1 MPALQGSV
9 PFGVAHRGSRI
20 LWPENTM
27 VAFDGAVGL
36 GFEWLETDLHVT
48 ADGVLVCVHDPTL
61 DRTTD
66 STGLVSEFT
75 ARELAQLD
83 AGYHHA
89 PDEGYPHRGGE
100 VRIPTLEEVV
110 ASYPDVRLIVD
121 LKRDGMVDSLWK
133 LIERHGLHERIVVGS
148 FSDRRLAAFRRL
160 SGGSVAMSTGPGR
173 SVAAFAGALVGRAPR
188 LADAVQFPVSVG
200 PLRPLT
206 ARTIASFHRG
216 GYQAHVWTVNDAA
229 TMQRF
234 YDLGVDAVITDRPD
248 ILRDVLI
255 ERGQWSGR

>member
-1 MPALQGSV
+1 M

-27 VAFDGAVGL
+27 VAFEGAVAL
-36 GFEWLETDLHVT
+36 GFQWLETDLHLT
-48 ADGVLVCVHDPTL
+48 ADGVLVCVHDAAL

-66 STGLVSEFT
+66 ATGPVSEVT
-75 ARELAQLD
+75 ASELANLD

-89 PDEGYPHRGGE
+89 PHDDFPSRGRG
-100 VRIPTLEEVV
+100 VRVPTLEEVMT
-110 ASYPDVRLIVD
+110 SYPDVRVIVD
-121 LKRDGMVDSLWK
+121 LKRDGLVDALWK
-133 LIERHGLHERIVVGS
+133 LIERHGLHDRIVVGS

-173 SVAAFAGALVGRAPR
+173 SIAAFAGALAGRVPR

-206 ARTIASFHRG
+206 ARTVASFHRG

-229 TMQRF
+229 TMQHF

-248 ILRDVLI
+248 ILRDVLV

>member
-1 MPALQGSV
+1 MSALQGSV

-27 VAFDGAVGL
+27 VAFDGAVAL
-36 GFEWLETDLHVT
+36 GFAWLETDLHLT

-66 STGLVSEFT
+66 STGLVSEVT
-75 ARELAQLD
+75 ARQLAQLD
-83 AGYHHA
+83 AAYHHA
-89 PDEGYPHRGGE
+89 PHEEYPHRGTG
-100 VRIPTLEEVV
+100 VRVPTLEEVV
-110 ASYPDVRLIVD
+110 TSFPDVRLILD
-121 LKRDGMVDSLWK
+121 IKRDGLVDPLWK
-133 LIERHGLHERIVVGS
+133 LVERHRLHDRIVVGS

-160 SGGSVAMSTGPGR
+160 AGGSVAMSTGPGR
-173 SVAAFAGALVGRAPR
+173 SVAALAGAFAGRAPR

-216 GYQAHVWTVNDAA
+216 GYQAHVWTVNDKAA
-229 TMQRF
+229 MQRF

-255 ERGQWSGR
+255 DRGQWSGR

>member
-1 MPALQGSV
+1 VPALQGSV

-27 VAFDGAVGL
+27 VAFDGAVAL

-61 DRTTD
+61 ARTTD
-66 STGLVSEFT
+66 SSGPVSEFT
-75 ARELAQLD
+75 LSELSQID
-83 AGYHHA
+83 AGYRHA
-89 PDEGYPHRGGE
+89 PQDGYPYRGTG

-110 ASYPDVRLIVD
+110 TSYPDVRLIVD
-121 LKRDGMVDSLWK
+121 LKREGLVGALWK

-148 FSDRRLAAFRRL
+148 FSDRRLTAFRRL
-160 SGGSVAMSTGPGR
+160 SRGSVAMSTGPGR
-173 SVAAFAGALVGRAPR
+173 SIAAFAGALAGRVPR
-188 LADAVQFPVSVG
+188 LADAVQFPISVG
-200 PLRPLT
+200 PLKPLT
-206 ARTIASFHRG
+206 SRTIASFHRG
-216 GYQAHVWTVNDAA
+216 GYQAHVWTVNDAEA
-229 TMQRF
+229 MRRF
-234 YDLGVDAVITDRPD
+234 YDIGVDAVITDRPD